1 MADCPFRYQ
10 GQYED
15 VETGLYYNRFRY
27 YAPDQGIYISQ
38 DPIGLAGN
46 NPNLYAYTFD
56 SNSEVDP
63 FGLDC
68 SKAKKIQNEISQ
80 KTSSVSA
87 AVTRWLKS
95 SDTKWA
101 KAYRHFAGTNPN
113 FAKLIKGRVIDR
125 RMNKWMKGKYEDLF
139 PVSSFDK
146 TIPGSGRMRPDAYF
160 PDLDGQSAIF
170 DIGGSSKTTGI
181 GKYDGLA
188 DIVEPIIW

>member
-1 MADCPFRYQ
+1 M
-10 GQYED
+10 
-15 VETGLYYNRFRY
+15 
-27 YAPDQGIYISQ
+27 
-38 DPIGLAGN
+38 AGN

-56 SNSEVDP
+56 SNLEVDV

-101 KAYRHFAGTNPN
+101 KAYRHFADTNPN
-113 FAKLIKGRVIDR
+113 FSKLIKGRVIDR
-125 RMNKWMKGKYEDLF
+125 KMNAWMKKKYKNMIPE
-139 PVSSFDK
+139 PSFDK

-170 DIGGSSKTTGI
+170 DIGGSTKAADIS
-181 GKYDGLA
+181 KYDGLA